1 MIFQNWNPYKKS
13 SSCLPPTFN
22 DGRKIKS
29 HIQILKSISLR
40 GILNT
45 DFYYYVSAFDSL
57 FATQNRKILLFMVEA
72 VRFSPTRCSVRESA
86 DAAKNRVG
94 TIWNGKT
101 DFQKD
106 KNGFI
111 ADFRTAPRPL
121 CWR

>member
-106 KNGFI
+106 KNGF
-111 ADFRTAPRPL
+111 TL
-121 CWR
+121 N